1 MISSSQKIIGGG
13 SEDGGESIKSM
24 KDGGYILASY
34 TSSQGLGQNDI
45 LLTKMDSDGN
55 EEFSET
61 YGGFSSDGP
70 SEIVITADGGFI
82 IFGSTSS
89 FGEGQSDYYLI
100 KTDAKGRVF

>member
-24 KDGGYILASY
+24 EDGGYILASY

-61 YGGFSSDGP
+61 YGGY
-70 SEIVITADGGFI
+70 I
-82 IFGSTSS
+82 ILGSTSS
-89 FGEGQSDYYLI
+89 FGEGQSDLYVI
-100 KTDAKGRVF
+100 KTDAKGRVFWNQKTA